1 MIAGVGVDVV
11 AVSGFRDQLELD
23 ATTFTEVFT
32 PAERDLRATGSGD
45 AEHLAARWA
54 AKEAFVKAWAGS
66 RHGRPPQLQSVEMRD
81 IEVVCDA
88 WGRPALRLHGE
99 VDEEFSRAVPDASV
113 HLSISHDGDV
123 AIAYVVIDRVMP

>member
-1 MIAGVGVDVV
+1 M
-11 AVSGFRDQLELD
+11 LD
-23 ATTFTEVFT
+23 EALQKIIDERTTPWGITV
-32 PAERDLRATGSGD
+32 
-45 AEHLAARWA
+45 
-54 AKEAFVKAWAGS
+54 
-66 RHGRPPQLQSVEMRD
+66 QSVEMRD

-99 VDEEFSRAVPDASV
+99 VDEEFSRSVPDASV